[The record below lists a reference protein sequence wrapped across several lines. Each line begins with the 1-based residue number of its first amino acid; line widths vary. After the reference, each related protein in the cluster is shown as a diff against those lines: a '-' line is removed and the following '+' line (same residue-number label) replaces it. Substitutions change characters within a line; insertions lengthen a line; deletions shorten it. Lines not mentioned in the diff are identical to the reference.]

1 MVKEHPPR
9 AAVYAADDP
18 RAVDAARVVPDHA
31 ALLTVGR
38 AVLGYVVGRRG
49 SQWSLDR
56 QRLAEIENLILMRHA
71 PAIAV
76 DTDDGA
82 AYAEQAARHLH
93 DERALRGWCRRWTP
107 LLPEAEIASLAA
119 SSETKQPCRADTIAR
134 RLGVTAA
141 ERAALGL
148 KTIGAVDLDRDD
160 RAAAR
165 RDRQREWHADRRRAA
180 GRKQRAEYEAASIS
194 RHRPWELLGISRAT
208 FYRRRRQPA
217 EPQGP

>member
-1 MVKEHPPR
+1 VAPEHELR
-9 AAVYAADDP
+9 AAVYAEGDP
-18 RAVDAARVVPDHA
+18 RAADAARVVPDGA
-31 ALLTVGR
+31 AVLTVGK
-38 AVLGYVVGRRG
+38 AVLGYSVPKKGTG
-49 SQWSLDR
+49 WSLDR
-56 QRLAEIENLILMRHA
+56 QRLAEIESLILMRHA
-71 PAIAV
+71 PAVAV

-119 SSETKQPCRADTIAR
+119 SSGPRQPCRADTIAK

-141 ERAALGL
+141 ERDALGL
-148 KTIGAVDLDRDD
+148 KTIGAIDLNRED

-165 RDRQREWHADRRRAA
+165 RDRQRERMRRARA
-180 GRKQRAEYEAASIS
+180 TEGRKSRAEYTAAAL
-194 RHRPWELLGISRAT
+194 RQLCPWEGLGISRAT
-208 FYRRRRQPA
+208 FYRRMRTPA